1 MCVLVLRCLVV
12 HLYNPYNIPYNN
24 LIRTL
29 KDSQSQR
36 LYMYE
41 FTYLMTIVTTRA
53 HLSWGSWQSQ
63 DDRSVNIPVKESKLR
78 TRVAPTTF
86 KHIRYRLAHHRAS
99 LVVYERRI

>member
-1 MCVLVLRCLVV
+1 
-12 HLYNPYNIPYNN
+12 
-24 LIRTL
+24 
-29 KDSQSQR
+29 
-36 LYMYE
+36 
-41 FTYLMTIVTTRA
+41 MTIVTTRA

-99 LVVYERRI
+99 LVVYERRMREFMWGGWRRVRCIHGVYPYIGVVRGKYGNAGV